1 MNRIL
6 LATDLSD
13 FGRQALVRAIAL
25 AAQSHA
31 SLVILHAAPAD
42 DADRDR
48 LRAAIAAAVRAE
60 TGSAR
65 ADALD
70 IKIHVSAR
78 PVEQAILH
86 EAERCG
92 ADLIVLGGHS
102 KPRFRDAVF
111 GTVGTHLARH
121 ASIPILI
128 VQTDPALSYTKLMV
142 AADAPDTAA
151 RLAQNA
157 LAIAPKGEIFT
168 VHAVQPPVGQTLFC
182 RNALAEKLSQHE
194 ESLKSALT
202 GISSAH
208 PQALL
213 DAQGHI
219 LVEEGDAL
227 TVIMDKTDEL
237 LPDLVV
243 MGSRHRGTFIG
254 SRGVDALFW
263 CPADL
268 LIVPDTVVVPAAA

>member
-1 MNRIL
+1 MKRIL
-6 LATDLSD
+6 FATDLSD
-13 FGRQALVRAIAL
+13 GARQALVRAIAL

-31 SLVILHAAPAD
+31 SLVVLHAAPGD
-42 DADRDR
+42 DADREK
-48 LRAAIAAAVRAE
+48 LRADLAARVRAE
-60 TGSAR
+60 TGSAGI
-65 ADALD
+65 DGLD
-70 IKIHVSAR
+70 IEIHVSAR
-78 PVEQAILH
+78 AAEQAILH
-86 EAERCG
+86 EAKRCG

-102 KPRFRDAVF
+102 EPRFRDAIF

-128 VQTDPALSYTKLMV
+128 VQTDPALSYSKLMV
-142 AADAPDTAA
+142 AADSPDAA
-151 RLAQNA
+151 AQLAQNA
-157 LAIAPKGEIFT
+157 LAVAPTGEVFT
-168 VHAVQPPVGQTLFC
+168 VHAVLPSVGQSLFC
-182 RNALAEKLSQHE
+182 RDALAEALSQHE

-202 GISSAH
+202 RISPAH

-213 DAQGHI
+213 DAHGHI
-219 LVEEGDAL
+219 LVEEGDPL

-243 MGSRHRGTFIG
+243 MGTHHRGTFIT

-268 LIVPDTVVVPAAA
+268 LIVPDTVAVPVAA